1 MLSPRDSFRAAAR
14 TPGGSLNKHPARWE
28 HLQSARLWKPGTLG
42 RRAER
47 VSCPS
52 LSLSVSCPASRWLVH
67 TWGIICPR
75 VQAQCPA
82 RPHAVASPLIP
93 QVSGVQ
99 PVGCGCASDERRGPG
114 VRAGGNEGAWGSV

>member
-52 LSLSVSCPASRWLVH
+52 LSLSLSRVLPLAGWCTPGESSALVSRRSVLPVPTLWHLPSFLKCQGCSRL
-67 TWGIICPR
+67 
-75 VQAQCPA
+75 
-82 RPHAVASPLIP
+82 AVAVP
-93 QVSGVQ
+93 QI
-99 PVGCGCASDERRGPG
+99 R
-114 VRAGGNEGAWGSV
+114 EGARA